1 VKKSEV
7 NMGLEKIEVDWR
19 SARAGF
25 PITSRAAYL
34 KSAATAPPAP
44 GVAET
49 VAQFYREMTEGGD
62 AHWQSWAARRERAR
76 ESLAHFINAE
86 PDEVAFVPNTSTGMN
101 IIIDA
106 LEGSGEVISCEL
118 EFPTST
124 LPWLHRGIAVN
135 TLSARDGI
143 IEADDIARAMNTRT
157 GVICLSHVQFSNG
170 FRADLEAIGAA
181 KGGHSFVVNASQSA
195 GVLPLDVKRM
205 KIDAMCATGHKWL
218 LGGFGSG
225 FLYMSREMQQRHPPR
240 RIGWMSVEEPF
251 VFRNREYTLI
261 ETAAARAETGTPALP
276 AIHALGASIA
286 YLTRLGKDEIERR
299 ALAVNRYLTA
309 RLIEEN
315 FCVLSPLRDERS
327 RSAETLVA
335 FDNPAHTVARLA
347 ARDVYV
353 SQKPEG
359 IRIATHFFNDETD
372 IERLIEVLSMRS

>member
-1 VKKSEV
+1 
-7 NMGLEKIEVDWR
+7 MIEEIDWH
-19 SARAGF
+19 SVRAEF

-62 AHWQSWAARRERAR
+62 AHWEAWARRRERAR
-76 ESLAHFINAE
+76 ESLARFINAE

-124 LPWLHRGIAVN
+124 LPWIHRGIAVK
-135 TLSARDGI
+135 TLPARDGI
-143 IEADDIARAMNTRT
+143 IEADDIERAMNGRT
-157 GVICLSHVQFSNG
+157 GIVCLSHVQFSNG
-170 FRADLEAIGAA
+170 FRVDLETVGAA
-181 KGGHSFVVNASQSA
+181 KGRHAFVVNAAQSV
-195 GVLPLDVKRM
+195 GVLPIDVRRM

-225 FLYMSREMQQRHPPR
+225 FLYMSREMQRRHPPL

-251 VFRNREYTLI
+251 AFRNREYTLI
-261 ETAAARAETGTPALP
+261 ETAGARAEIGTAALP
-276 AIHALGASIA
+276 AMHALGTSIEF
-286 YLTRLGKDEIERR
+286 LTQLGKDEIERR
-299 ALAVNRYLTA
+299 ALEVNRYLTT
-309 RLIEEN
+309 RLIEQN
-315 FCVLSPLRDERS
+315 FRVLSPLRDERA

-335 FDNPAHTVARLA
+335 FDNPANTVAHLA
-347 ARDVYV
+347 ARDVHV
-353 SQKPEG
+353 SLKPEG

-372 IERLIEVLSMRS
+372 VERLIRAVGRT

>member
-1 VKKSEV
+1 
-7 NMGLEKIEVDWR
+7 MIEDIAEIDWR
-19 SARAGF
+19 SVRAEF
-25 PITSRAAYL
+25 PITSRGAYL

-44 GVAET
+44 GVVEAVT
-49 VAQFYREMTEGGD
+49 GFFHEMTEGGD
-62 AHWQSWAARRERAR
+62 AHWEAWARRRESAR
-76 ESLAHFINAE
+76 ESLARFINAE
-86 PDEVAFVPNTSTGMN
+86 PDEVAFVPNTSTGIN

-106 LEGSGEVISCEL
+106 LKGSGEVISCEL
-118 EFPTST
+118 EFTSST
-124 LPWLHRGIAVN
+124 LPWIHRGIAVN
-135 TLSARDGI
+135 TLPARDGI

-170 FRADLEAIGAA
+170 LRLDLEAIGAA
-181 KGGHSFVVNASQSA
+181 KGKHAFIVNASQSA

-225 FLYMSREMQQRHPPR
+225 FLYMSREMQHRHPPR

-251 VFRNREYTLI
+251 AFRNREYSLI
-261 ETAAARAETGTPALP
+261 ETAAARAETGTPSLP
-276 AIHALGASIA
+276 AMHALGASIA
-286 YLTRLGKDEIERR
+286 YLTRLGRDEIERR

-315 FCVLSPLRDERS
+315 FRVLSPLHDERT

-335 FDNPAHTVARLA
+335 FDNPAHIVAHLA
-347 ARDVYV
+347 AHDVHV
-353 SQKPEG
+353 SQKHEG

-372 IERLIEVLSMRS
+372 IERLIEALR

>member
-1 VKKSEV
+1 MIDMTTK
-7 NMGLEKIEVDWR
+7 VDWQSVR
-19 SARAGF
+19 VGF

-62 AHWQSWAARRERAR
+62 THWEAWAKRRESAR
-76 ESLAHFINAE
+76 EALARFINAE

-106 LEGSGEVISCEL
+106 LESSGEVISSEL
-118 EFPTST
+118 EFPSST

-135 TLSARDGI
+135 TLPGRDGI
-143 IEADDIARAMNTRT
+143 IEADDIARAMNNRT

-181 KGGHSFVVNASQSA
+181 KGRHAFVVNASQSA
-195 GVLPLDVKRM
+195 GVLPIDVKRM

-218 LGGFGSG
+218 LGGFGAG
-225 FLYMSREMQQRHPPR
+225 FLYMSREMQARHPPR

-251 VFRNREYTLI
+251 AFRNREYTLI

-276 AIHALGASIA
+276 AMHALGASIA
-286 YLTRLGKDEIERR
+286 YLTRLGKYQIERR
-299 ALAVNRYLTA
+299 ALKINRYLTS

-315 FCVLSPLRDERS
+315 FRVLSPLKDERS

-335 FDNPAHTVARLA
+335 FDNPAHTVAHLA
-347 ARDVYV
+347 AHDVHV
-353 SQKPEG
+353 SLKPEG
-359 IRIATHFFNDETD
+359 IRIATHFFNDESD
-372 IERLIEVLSMRS
+372 VERLIKAVGCRQ